1 MIPVVEETST
11 RLKCQPSLLS
21 QSAELNRTKGLWWP
35 ATALD
40 SNAVAVEERESKAEM
55 FVGKLM
61 RSYLFFHF

>member
-40 SNAVAVEERESKAEM
+40 SCGGERAEM
-55 FVGKLM
+55 FLGNLM
-61 RSYLFFHF
+61 RYYLFLHF